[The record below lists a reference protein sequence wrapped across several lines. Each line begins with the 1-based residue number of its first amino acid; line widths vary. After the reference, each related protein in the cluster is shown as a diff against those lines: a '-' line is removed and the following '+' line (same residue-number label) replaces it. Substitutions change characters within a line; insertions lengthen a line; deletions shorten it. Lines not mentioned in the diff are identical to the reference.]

1 VAWHPVGITRDTA
14 ARSRLAES
22 CVEEPSDR
30 ERETCR
36 PILLAAQVATIQG
49 GAAPREVCSRSA
61 PIFGLH
67 RERFAAGL
75 HQISAC
81 TARGLQPA
89 CTKFFLGTPR
99 TTPSLAG
106 APFGIARPNAIITW
120 RLGNASRRIILS
132 LPRQG
137 QQVLRASY

>member
-1 VAWHPVGITRDTA
+1 MKPFVEGKKFVAYRLQTSPVGITRDTA

-30 ERETCR
+30 ERETRR

-61 PIFGLH
+61 PNFGLH

-75 HQISAC
+75 HQI
-81 TARGLQPA
+81 
-89 CTKFFLGTPR
+89 FFGYATYYSFPGTCAVRYSQAECHHHLASWEREPEDYIVAAA
-99 TTPSLAG
+99 AG
-106 APFGIARPNAIITW
+106 AAGAAC
-120 RLGNASRRIILS
+120 
-132 LPRQG
+132 
-137 QQVLRASY
+137 